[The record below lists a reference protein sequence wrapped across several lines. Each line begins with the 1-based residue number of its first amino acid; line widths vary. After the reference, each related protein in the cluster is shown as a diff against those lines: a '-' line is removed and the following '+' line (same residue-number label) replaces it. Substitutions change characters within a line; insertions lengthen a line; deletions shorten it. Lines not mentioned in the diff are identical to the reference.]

1 MKTRNLIMAAGAA
14 ALLVAGGCKKDDS
27 KKAAPA
33 PAPQPTAPQAGEQAT
48 APAPAADGAA
58 QAVAAIVAP
67 YDTCR
72 ALLSE
77 DETDGLADCA
87 GALAAAAK
95 ANRAALPAEQKD
107 HADAIAAAATQL
119 AAAGDLEA
127 ARVAFAKASQP
138 VVGLLAAVPGAA
150 KQFHVFECPMAKNYK
165 RWAQAS
171 PELANPYMGTKMQS
185 CGSEVSP
192 GKDG

>member
-1 MKTRNLIMAAGAA
+1 MTTRNLIVAAGAA
-14 ALLVAGGCKKDDS
+14 ALLVVGACKKDDS

-33 PAPQPTAPQAGEQAT
+33 PAPTPTAEKQAVT
-48 APAPAADGAA
+48 PAPAAGDAVGA
-58 QAVAAIVAP
+58 VTAIVAP

-77 DETDGLADCA
+77 DETDGLAACA
-87 GALAAAAK
+87 GALSAAAK
-95 ANRAALPAEQKD
+95 AQKSALPAELQD
-107 HADAIAAAATQL
+107 RADAIAAAADQL
-119 AAAGDLEA
+119 AAAKDLAA
-127 ARVAFAKASQP
+127 ARVAFAKTSEP
-138 VVGLLAAVPGAA
+138 VVGLLGSVPGAA

-171 PELANPYMGTKMQS
+171 PELANPYMGSKMQT

>member
-1 MKTRNLIMAAGAA
+1 MTTRNLIVAAGAA
-14 ALLVAGGCKKDDS
+14 ALLLVGACKKDDS

-33 PAPQPTAPQAGEQAT
+33 PAPTPTAGEQANAP
-48 APAPAADGAA
+48 APAPAAGD
-58 QAVAAIVAP
+58 AVAAVTAIVGP

-72 ALLSE
+72 TLLSE
-77 DETDGLADCA
+77 DKTDGLAACA
-87 GALAAAAK
+87 GALSAAAK
-95 ANRAALPAEQKD
+95 AQKSALPAELQD
-107 HADAIAAAATQL
+107 RADAIAAAADQM
-119 AAAGDLEA
+119 AAAKDLEA
-127 ARVAFAKASQP
+127 ARVAFAKTSEP
-138 VVGLLAAVPGAA
+138 VVGLLAALPDAA

-171 PELANPYMGTKMQS
+171 PELANPYMGTKMQT

>member
-1 MKTRNLIMAAGAA
+1 MTTRNLFVAAGAA
-14 ALLVAGGCKKDDS
+14 ALLLVGACKKDDS
-27 KKAAPA
+27 KKAEPA
-33 PAPQPTAPQAGEQAT
+33 PTPTAPQPTAK
-48 APAPAADGAA
+48 APAPAGDDAVA
-58 QAVAAIVAP
+58 AVAAILGP

-77 DETDGLADCA
+77 DKTDGLADCA
-87 GALAAAAK
+87 GALAAAATAQK
-95 ANRAALPAEQKD
+95 AALPGELQD
-107 HADAIAAAATQL
+107 RADAIAAGAAQM

-127 ARVAFAKASQP
+127 ARVAFAKTSEP
-138 VVGLLAAVPGAA
+138 IVGLLAAVPDAA
-150 KQFHVFECPMAKNYK
+150 KHFHVFECPMAKNYK

-171 PELANPYMGTKMQS
+171 PELANPYMGSKMQT